1 MSLGHQNI
9 RDGQIWAKLSFHG
22 NLSFQVREDLC
33 TIFDWPLRSS
43 ARIYSSPPS
52 PFSAHFLLLRSPRQS
67 RHPTYNHFPRKISSS
82 RFHIAGLSK
91 LISSCLLQTGPML
104 YRCQIWYLNNE
115 KGNSRLVGLKYFEL
129 LQIPNLQVFSNSGE
143 SDAQM
148 QWVQIHQFVTDC
160 TNFPSSSSPLVTFP
174 WFSCALLFLWL
185 LLFLHLSILVAVR
198 FLRSWPAAITSTNR
212 PISRRKQHQTT
223 RSQYNPGSYNL

>member
-1 MSLGHQNI
+1 MVIKILGTVKF
-9 RDGQIWAKLSFHG
+9 G
-22 NLSFQVREDLC
+22 
-33 TIFDWPLRSS
+33 RSYLFMAVYPFRS
-43 ARIYSSPPS
+43 ARTSLAD
-52 PFSAHFLLLRSPRQS
+52 PFVCPQEFILLLHPFLHFLLLWSSRQT

-91 LISSCLLQTGPML
+91 SISSCLLQTGPML
-104 YRCQIWYLNNE
+104 HRCQIWYLNNE